1 MSHQRK
7 LIKRWPFI
15 SVALK
20 IDRQNLHESEFTITI
35 CLSECQTAVCT
46 VNHVDLNFDQ
56 DLSVSCSLLAILF
69 LKQLNWI
76 FKTLPTST
84 KIINK
89 ETAHA
94 WIYLPACFSNLSPT
108 GNHKSLFQLFAVVR
122 LLLNLVT
129 NWPLALKPFAEA
141 LLSSDLPNLTLA
153 MSTAEQKTCS
163 HSLLPTCLLPPT
175 VAIQIS
181 QISEWILA
189 VLLLDRGAKYLYPT
203 RRRVVLSLSVCGRHE
218 YALVWRRPG
227 TTLSWSAPP
236 LPSVALKTGSS
247 TPSCTE
253 HWDSPWSLLR
263 FMQAD
268 PCTLCTWYTCQIAFF
283 CLDRRNK

>member
-1 MSHQRK
+1 MHGFICQLTSQTCHQ
-7 LIKRWPFI
+7 LG
-15 SVALK
+15 
-20 IDRQNLHESEFTITI
+20 ITKASFS
-35 CLSECQTAVCT
+35 CL
-46 VNHVDLNFDQ
+46 L
-56 DLSVSCSLLAILF
+56 LSGCFSTL
-69 LKQLNWI
+69 
-76 FKTLPTST
+76 LPT
-84 KIINK
+84 
-89 ETAHA
+89 
-94 WIYLPACFSNLSPT
+94 
-108 GNHKSLFQLFAVVR
+108 GR
-122 LLLNLVT
+122 GLLN
-129 NWPLALKPFAEA
+129 PSRR
-141 LLSSDLPNLTLA
+141 LSGSHLPNLTLA

-163 HSLLPTCLLPPT
+163 HSLSPTCLLPPT

-181 QISEWILA
+181 QISGWILA

-203 RRRVVLSLSVCGRHE
+203 RRRVVLSISVCGRHE

-268 PCTLCTWYTCQIAFF
+268 PCTLCTWYTCQIAFL
-283 CLDRRNK
+283 CLDRRNKKHQSKNGDHVVSLCTSRPWTPGSKSWRALPVILWYIDSATQERQENKHVLGPGYAP